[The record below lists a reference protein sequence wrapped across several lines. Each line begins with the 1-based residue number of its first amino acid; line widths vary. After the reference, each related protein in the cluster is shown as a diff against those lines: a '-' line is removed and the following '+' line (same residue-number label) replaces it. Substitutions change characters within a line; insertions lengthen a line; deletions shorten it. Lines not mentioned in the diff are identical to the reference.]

1 MHEAVL
7 LEEVIEALDPHP
19 GEFVI
24 DGTVD
29 GGGHAAAV
37 LERIMPQGMF
47 LGVDWDETM
56 IRKRIDNKQ
65 YGDRE
70 RYVCGNYADLPA
82 ILAQEEC
89 PKADGLLLDLGFSSD
104 QLEASGRGFSFS
116 ESSRDEPLIMTY
128 DPAAKPVAHV
138 IREESESSL
147 ADIIYQYGGERR
159 SRAIAKAIKLAG
171 RQTPITTSGQ
181 LADVVRNALP
191 RNYERGRI
199 DPATRTFQA
208 LRIYANGELANL
220 ERILA
225 VARDIMA
232 AGGRIAIITFH
243 SLEDRIV
250 KRAFQRMATAGEAS
264 LLAKKPVAASR
275 EEVVRNPR
283 SRSAKLRALRMNP

>member
-1 MHEAVL
+1 
-7 LEEVIEALDPHP
+7 
-19 GEFVI
+19 
-24 DGTVD
+24 
-29 GGGHAAAV
+29 
-37 LERIMPQGMF
+37 MF
-47 LGVDWDETM
+47 
-56 IRKRIDNKQ
+56 
-65 YGDRE
+65 
-70 RYVCGNYADLPA
+70 
-82 ILAQEEC
+82 
-89 PKADGLLLDLGFSSD
+89 FS
-104 QLEASGRGFSFS
+104 R
-116 ESSRDEPLIMTY
+116 
-128 DPAAKPVAHV
+128 V
-138 IREESESSL
+138 REESESSL